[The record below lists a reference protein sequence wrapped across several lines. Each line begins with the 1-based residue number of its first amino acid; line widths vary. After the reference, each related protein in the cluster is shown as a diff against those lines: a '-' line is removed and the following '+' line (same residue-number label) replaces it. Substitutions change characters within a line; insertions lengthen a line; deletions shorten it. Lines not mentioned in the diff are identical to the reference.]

1 MARRRTT
8 STRRPSARK
17 RRTGTAPKRRRTR
30 IRLRPARRLRT
41 LTRKARRAL
50 RRRMRRAWRRSLR
63 RYATWRKRQLA
74 RKVHAARQRQAATES
89 DTLAARSITGKP
101 RPAKSSA
108 PSAAPAGGT
117 QTTKRTRDGKFN
129 GSTSS
134 GKKTAAKK
142 TVAKKAPV
150 PAAQRDLARGDATL
164 RRVEARLQ
172 RTERRIDRL

>member
-1 MARRRTT
+1 MTRRRTAQ
-8 STRRPSARK
+8 SHRPAKRK
-17 RRTGTAPKRRRTR
+17 RRAGTSPKGRRARF
-30 IRLRPARRLRT
+30 RLRPVRRLRS
-41 LTRKARRAL
+41 LTRKARRAA
-50 RRRMRRAWRRSLR
+50 RRRMRRTWRRSLR

-74 RKVHAARQRQAATES
+74 RKTHAARQRQAATEA

-101 RPAKSSA
+101 RPAKSAA

-142 TVAKKAPV
+142 TVAKKAAV

>member
-1 MARRRTT
+1 VARRRTA
-8 STRRPSARK
+8 STRRAVARK
-17 RRTGTAPKRRRTR
+17 CRTRTAPKGRRA
-30 IRLRPARRLRT
+30 RLRLRSVRHLRS

-50 RRRMRRAWRRSLR
+50 NRRMRRAWRRSLR
-63 RYATWRKRQLA
+63 RYATWRRRQLA
-74 RKVHAARQRQAATES
+74 RKAHAARQRQAATEA

-101 RPAKSSA
+101 RPAKATA

-172 RTERRIDRL
+172 RTEKRIDRL